1 MLIQF
6 LAMMFFLKIVR
17 SKLFRLIIL
26 LPAWLWAASPN
37 AQDQTEPALND
48 TQSIEDIVDEET
60 AQRCINLRRLDRSEV
75 LSNQAIIFHMRGDEI
90 FINRLRYRCS
100 GLSRRDTIMFET
112 RFNQLCNLDQ
122 VTVLNEMGGRF
133 MRGASC
139 GLGLF
144 HPIDKDTV
152 DLLKGNIENR
162 SKQTRGK
169 GQVE

>member
-1 MLIQF
+1 
-6 LAMMFFLKIVR
+6 MMFFCKV
-17 SKLFRLIIL
+17 FRLLSCRPIFL
-26 LPAWLWAASPN
+26 LPVLLWAASLN
-37 AQDQTEPALND
+37 AQDEAEPQLND
-48 TQSIEDIVDEET
+48 AQTIEDVVDEEA

-75 LSNQAIIFHMRGDEI
+75 LNNQAIVFHMRGDDI

-144 HPIDKDTV
+144 HPIDEDTV
-152 DLLKGNIENR
+152 DLLKGNIESR
-162 SKQTRGK
+162 AKQPRGK
-169 GQVE
+169 GQVD